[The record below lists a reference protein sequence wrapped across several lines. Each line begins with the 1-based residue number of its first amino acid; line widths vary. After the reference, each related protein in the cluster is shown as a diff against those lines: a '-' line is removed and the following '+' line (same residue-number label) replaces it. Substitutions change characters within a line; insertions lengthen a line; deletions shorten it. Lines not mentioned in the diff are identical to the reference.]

1 MSQAQILTELSSI
14 RDWLRYTVSQFE
26 SSDIFF
32 GHGTSNAYDEAVWL
46 IFGFLHLPHD
56 TIENFLDA
64 DLTGKEKKDLLFL
77 IEKRIKEKIP
87 TAYLLNEAWLGDYKF
102 YVDERVI
109 VPRSLIAES
118 LSENLYPWIDD
129 PEKIFSGLDLCS
141 GSGCLGI
148 MMAHSFQNAIID
160 LVDLSE
166 KALQVAEININH
178 YGLNDRTELIQ
189 SDLFDALKD
198 KKYDLIISNPP
209 YVNQSSVDSFPMEF
223 LKEPSMA
230 LGSGEDGL
238 DHTIRIINEAKRYLN
253 DDGIL
258 IVEIGH
264 NKEVLL
270 NKFSKLKFQWLD
282 VSLGNDFVF
291 MLQKSQLPD

>member
-1 MSQAQILTELSSI
+1 MSKAQILTELSSI

-270 NKFSKLKFQWLD
+270 NKFPKLKFQWLD

>member
-1 MSQAQILTELSSI
+1 MSQAQILAELSSI

-46 IFGFLHLPHD
+46 IFGFLHLTHD

-64 DLTGKEKKDLLFL
+64 SLTGKEKKDLLFL
-77 IEKRIKEKIP
+77 IEKRIKDKIP
-87 TAYLLNEAWLGDYKF
+87 TAYLLNEAWLRDYKF

-109 VPRSLIAES
+109 VPRSLIAEL

-129 PEKIFSGLDLCS
+129 PEKIFSALDLCS

-189 SDLFDALKD
+189 SDLFDALQD

-209 YVNQSSVDSFPMEF
+209 YVNQASVDSFPMEF

-230 LGSGEDGL
+230 LGSGEEGL
-238 DHTIRIINEAKRYLN
+238 DHTIRIINEAKHYLN

-270 NKFSKLKFQWLD
+270 NKFPKLKFQWLD

>member
-1 MSQAQILTELSSI
+1 MSQTQILNELSSI
-14 RDWLRYTVSQFE
+14 RDWLRYAVSQFE
-26 SSDIFF
+26 DSDVFF

-64 DLTGKEKKDLLFL
+64 HLTSEEKKDLSFL
-77 IEKRIKEKIP
+77 IEKRINDKIP
-87 TAYLLNEAWLGDYKF
+87 TAYLLNEAWLRDYKF

-129 PEKIFSGLDLCS
+129 PEKIYSALDLCT

-148 MMAHSFQNAIID
+148 MMAHSFQNAMID

-166 KALQVAEININH
+166 KALQVAEINVNH
-178 YGLNDRTELIQ
+178 YGLHDRIELIQ
-189 SDLFDALKD
+189 SDLFNGLEG

-209 YVNQSSVDSFPMEF
+209 YVNQTSVDSFPMEF

-238 DHTIRIINEAKRYLN
+238 DHTIRIIHEAKQHLN
-253 DDGIL
+253 DDGML

-264 NKEVLL
+264 NKEILL
-270 NKFSKLKFQWLD
+270 KKFPKLQFQWLD

-291 MLQKSQLPD
+291 MLEKSQLPD

>member
-1 MSQAQILTELSSI
+1 MSQTQILNELSSI
-14 RDWLRYTVSQFE
+14 RDWLRYAVSQFE
-26 SSDIFF
+26 DSDVFF

-64 DLTGKEKKDLLFL
+64 HLTSKEKKDLSFL
-77 IEKRIKEKIP
+77 IEKRINDKIP
-87 TAYLLNEAWLGDYKF
+87 TAYLLNEAWLRDYKF

-129 PEKIFSGLDLCS
+129 PEKIYSALDLCT

-148 MMAHSFQNAIID
+148 MMAHSFQNAMID

-166 KALQVAEININH
+166 KALQVAEINVSH
-178 YGLNDRTELIQ
+178 YGLHDRIELIK
-189 SDLFDALKD
+189 SDLFNGLEG

-209 YVNQSSVDSFPMEF
+209 YVNQTSVDSFPMEF

-238 DHTIRIINEAKRYLN
+238 DHTIRIIYEAKQYLN
-253 DDGIL
+253 DDGML

-264 NKEVLL
+264 NKEILL
-270 NKFSKLKFQWLD
+270 KKFPKLQFQWLD

-291 MLQKSQLPD
+291 MLEKSQLPD

>member
-1 MSQAQILTELSSI
+1 MLNELSSI
-14 RDWLRYTVSQFE
+14 RDWLRYAVSQFE
-26 SSDIFF
+26 DSDVFF

-64 DLTGKEKKDLLFL
+64 HLTSKEKKDLSFL
-77 IEKRIKEKIP
+77 IKKRINDKIP
-87 TAYLLNEAWLGDYKF
+87 TAYLLNEAWLRDYKF

-129 PEKIFSGLDLCS
+129 PEKIYSALDLCT

-148 MMAHSFQNAIID
+148 MMAHSFQSAMID

-166 KALQVAEININH
+166 KALQVAEINVNH
-178 YGLNDRTELIQ
+178 YGLHDRIELIQ
-189 SDLFDALKD
+189 SDLFNGLEG

-209 YVNQSSVDSFPMEF
+209 YVNQTSVDSFPMEF

-238 DHTIRIINEAKRYLN
+238 DHTIRIIHEAKQYLN
-253 DDGIL
+253 DNGML

-264 NKEVLL
+264 NKEILL
-270 NKFSKLKFQWLD
+270 KKFPKLQFQWLD
-282 VSLGNDFVF
+282 VSLGNNFVF
-291 MLQKSQLPD
+291 MLEKSQLPD

>member
-1 MSQAQILTELSSI
+1 MLNELSSI
-14 RDWLRYTVSQFE
+14 RDWLRYAVSQFE
-26 SSDIFF
+26 DSDVFF

-64 DLTGKEKKDLLFL
+64 HLTSKEKKDLSFL
-77 IEKRIKEKIP
+77 IKKRINDKIP
-87 TAYLLNEAWLGDYKF
+87 TAYLLNEAWLRDYKF

-129 PEKIFSGLDLCS
+129 PEKIYSALDLCT

-148 MMAHSFQNAIID
+148 MMAHSFQNAMID

-166 KALQVAEININH
+166 KALQVAEINVNH
-178 YGLNDRTELIQ
+178 YGLHDRIELIQ
-189 SDLFDALKD
+189 SDLFNGLEG

-209 YVNQSSVDSFPMEF
+209 YVNQTSVDSFPMEF
-223 LKEPSMA
+223 LKEPSIA

-238 DHTIRIINEAKRYLN
+238 DHTIRIIHEAKQYLN
-253 DDGIL
+253 DNGML

-264 NKEVLL
+264 NKEILL
-270 NKFSKLKFQWLD
+270 KKFPKLQFQWLD
-282 VSLGNDFVF
+282 VSLGNNFVF
-291 MLQKSQLPD
+291 MLEKSQLPD

>member
-1 MSQAQILTELSSI
+1 MSQTQILNELSSI
-14 RDWLRYTVSQFE
+14 RDWLRYAVSRFE
-26 SSDIFF
+26 DSDVFF
-32 GHGTSNAYDEAVWL
+32 GHGTSNAYDEAVWI
-46 IFGFLHLPHD
+46 IFGFLRLPHD

-64 DLTGKEKKDLLFL
+64 HLTSKEKKDLLFL
-77 IEKRIKEKIP
+77 IEKRIKDRIP
-87 TAYLLNEAWLGDYKF
+87 TAYLLNEAWLRDYKF

-109 VPRSLIAES
+109 IPRSLIAES
-118 LSENLYPWIDD
+118 LSENLYPWVND
-129 PEKIFSGLDLCS
+129 PEEIYSALDLCT

-148 MMAHSFQNAIID
+148 MMAHSFQNATID

-166 KALQVAEININH
+166 KALQVAEINVNH
-178 YGLNDRTELIQ
+178 YGLHDRIELIQ
-189 SDLFDALKD
+189 SDLFNALNE

-209 YVNQSSVDSFPMEF
+209 YVNQTSVDSFPLEF

-238 DHTIRIINEAKRYLN
+238 DHTIRIIQEAKRYLN
-253 DDGIL
+253 DGGML

-264 NKEVLL
+264 NKDVLL
-270 NKFSKLKFQWLD
+270 KKFPEIQFQWLD

-291 MLQKSQLPD
+291 LLEKSQLSD

>member
-1 MSQAQILTELSSI
+1 MSQTQILNELSSI
-14 RDWLRYTVSQFE
+14 RDWLRYAVSRFE
-26 SSDIFF
+26 DSDVFF

-64 DLTGKEKKDLLFL
+64 HLTSKEKKDLSFL
-77 IEKRIKEKIP
+77 IEKRINDKIP
-87 TAYLLNEAWLGDYKF
+87 TAYLLNEAWLRDYKF

-129 PEKIFSGLDLCS
+129 PEKIYSALDLCT

-148 MMAHSFQNAIID
+148 MMAQSFQNAIID
-160 LVDLSE
+160 LVDISE
-166 KALQVAEININH
+166 KALQVAEINVNH
-178 YGLNDRTELIQ
+178 YGLHDRIELIQ
-189 SDLFDALKD
+189 SDLFDRLKG

-209 YVNQSSVDSFPMEF
+209 YVNQTSVDSFPMEF

-238 DHTIRIINEAKRYLN
+238 DHTIRIIHEAKHYLN

-264 NKEVLL
+264 NKEILL
-270 NKFSKLKFQWLD
+270 KKFPKLQFQWLD

-291 MLQKSQLPD
+291 MLEKSQLPD

>member
-14 RDWLRYTVSQFE
+14 RDWLRYAVSRFE
-26 SSDIFF
+26 DSDVFF
-32 GHGTSNAYDEAVWL
+32 GHGTSNAYDEAIWL

-56 TIENFLDA
+56 TIDNFLDA
-64 DLTGKEKKDLLFL
+64 DLTGKEKKYLLFL
-77 IEKRIKEKIP
+77 IEKRIKDKIP
-87 TAYLLNEAWLGDYKF
+87 TAYLLNEAWLRDYKF

-129 PEKIFSGLDLCS
+129 PEKIFSALDLCT

-148 MMAHSFQNAIID
+148 MMAHSFQNAMID

-189 SDLFDALKD
+189 SDLFNALKG

-209 YVNQSSVDSFPMEF
+209 YVNQTSVDSFPMEF

-238 DHTIRIINEAKRYLN
+238 DHTVRIIKEAKSYLN

-270 NKFSKLKFQWLD
+270 DKFPKLQFQWLD

>member
-1 MSQAQILTELSSI
+1 MSQTQILNELSSI
-14 RDWLRYTVSQFE
+14 RDWLRYAVSQFE
-26 SSDIFF
+26 DSDVFF

-64 DLTGKEKKDLLFL
+64 HLTSKEKKDLSFL
-77 IEKRIKEKIP
+77 IEKRINDKIP
-87 TAYLLNEAWLGDYKF
+87 TAYLLNEAWLRDYKF

-129 PEKIFSGLDLCS
+129 PEKIYSALDLCT

-148 MMAHSFQNAIID
+148 MMAHSFQNAMID

-166 KALQVAEININH
+166 KALQVAEINVNH
-178 YGLNDRTELIQ
+178 YGLHDRTELIH
-189 SDLFDALKD
+189 SDLFNALKG

-209 YVNQSSVDSFPMEF
+209 YVNQTSVDSFPMEF

-238 DHTIRIINEAKRYLN
+238 DHTIRIIHEAKQYLN

-270 NKFSKLKFQWLD
+270 NKFPKLQFQWLD

-291 MLQKSQLPD
+291 VLQKSQLPD

>member
-1 MSQAQILTELSSI
+1 
-14 RDWLRYTVSQFE
+14 
-26 SSDIFF
+26 
-32 GHGTSNAYDEAVWL
+32 
-46 IFGFLHLPHD
+46 
-56 TIENFLDA
+56 
-64 DLTGKEKKDLLFL
+64 
-77 IEKRIKEKIP
+77 
-87 TAYLLNEAWLGDYKF
+87 
-102 YVDERVI
+102 
-109 VPRSLIAES
+109 
-118 LSENLYPWIDD
+118 
-129 PEKIFSGLDLCS
+129 
-141 GSGCLGI
+141 

-189 SDLFDALKD
+189 SDLFNALKG

-209 YVNQSSVDSFPMEF
+209 YVNQTSVDSFPMEF

-238 DHTIRIINEAKRYLN
+238 DHTVRIIKEAKSYLN

-270 NKFSKLKFQWLD
+270 NKFPKLQFQWLD

-291 MLQKSQLPD
+291 MLQKSQLPN

>member
-1 MSQAQILTELSSI
+1 MSQTQILNELSSI
-14 RDWLRYTVSQFE
+14 RDWLRYAVSRFE
-26 SSDIFF
+26 DSDVFF

-64 DLTGKEKKDLLFL
+64 HLTSKEKKDLSFL
-77 IEKRIKEKIP
+77 IEKRINDKIP
-87 TAYLLNEAWLGDYKF
+87 TAYLLNEAWLRDYKF

-129 PEKIFSGLDLCS
+129 PEKIYSTLDLCT

-160 LVDLSE
+160 LVDISE
-166 KALQVAEININH
+166 KALQVAEINVNH
-178 YGLNDRTELIQ
+178 YGLHDRIELIQ
-189 SDLFDALKD
+189 SDLFDRLKG

-209 YVNQSSVDSFPMEF
+209 YVNQTSVDSFPMEF

-238 DHTIRIINEAKRYLN
+238 DHTIRIIHEAKHYLN

-264 NKEVLL
+264 NKEILL
-270 NKFSKLKFQWLD
+270 KKFPKLQFQWLD

-291 MLQKSQLPD
+291 MLEKSQLPD

>member
-1 MSQAQILTELSSI
+1 LSQTQILNELSSI
-14 RDWLRYTVSQFE
+14 RDWLRYAVSQFE
-26 SSDIFF
+26 DSDVFF

-64 DLTGKEKKDLLFL
+64 HLTSKEKKDLSFL
-77 IEKRIKEKIP
+77 IEKRINDKIP
-87 TAYLLNEAWLGDYKF
+87 TAYLLNEAWLRDYKF

-129 PEKIFSGLDLCS
+129 PEKIYSALDLCT

-148 MMAHSFQNAIID
+148 MMAHSFQNAMID

-166 KALQVAEININH
+166 KALQVAEINVNH
-178 YGLNDRTELIQ
+178 YGLHDRIELIQ
-189 SDLFDALKD
+189 SDLFNGLEG

-209 YVNQSSVDSFPMEF
+209 YVNQTSVDSFPMEF

-238 DHTIRIINEAKRYLN
+238 DHTIRIIHEAKQYLN
-253 DDGIL
+253 DDGML

-264 NKEVLL
+264 NKEILL
-270 NKFSKLKFQWLD
+270 KKFPKLQFQWLD

-291 MLQKSQLPD
+291 MLEKSQLPD

>member
-1 MSQAQILTELSSI
+1 LSQAQILAELSSI

-64 DLTGKEKKDLLFL
+64 SLTGKEKKDLLFL
-77 IEKRIKEKIP
+77 IEKRIKDKIP
-87 TAYLLNEAWLGDYKF
+87 TAYLLNEAWLRDYKF

-109 VPRSLIAES
+109 VPRSLIAEL

-129 PEKIFSGLDLCS
+129 PEKIFSALDLCS

-189 SDLFDALKD
+189 SDLFDALQD

-209 YVNQSSVDSFPMEF
+209 YVNQASVDSFPMEF

-230 LGSGEDGL
+230 LGSGEEGL

-270 NKFSKLKFQWLD
+270 NKFPKLKFQWLD
-282 VSLGNDFVF
+282 ISLGNDFVF

>member
-1 MSQAQILTELSSI
+1 MSQTQILNELSSI
-14 RDWLRYTVSQFE
+14 RDWLRYAVSQFE
-26 SSDIFF
+26 DSDVFF

-64 DLTGKEKKDLLFL
+64 HLTSKEKKDLSFL
-77 IEKRIKEKIP
+77 IEKRINDKIP
-87 TAYLLNEAWLGDYKF
+87 TAYLLNEAWLRDYKF

-129 PEKIFSGLDLCS
+129 PEKIYSALDLCT

-148 MMAHSFQNAIID
+148 MMAHSFQNAMID

-166 KALQVAEININH
+166 KALQVAEINVNN
-178 YGLNDRTELIQ
+178 YGLHDRIELIQ
-189 SDLFDALKD
+189 SDLFNGLED

-209 YVNQSSVDSFPMEF
+209 YVNQTSVDSFPMEF

-238 DHTIRIINEAKRYLN
+238 DHTIRIIHEAKQYLN
-253 DDGIL
+253 DDGML

-264 NKEVLL
+264 NKEILL
-270 NKFSKLKFQWLD
+270 KKFPKLQFQWLD

-291 MLQKSQLPD
+291 MLEKSQLPD

>member
-1 MSQAQILTELSSI
+1 MSQTQILNELSSI
-14 RDWLRYTVSQFE
+14 RDWLRYAVSRFE
-26 SSDIFF
+26 DSDVFF

-64 DLTGKEKKDLLFL
+64 HLTSKEKKDLSFL
-77 IEKRIKEKIP
+77 IEKRINDKIP
-87 TAYLLNEAWLGDYKF
+87 TAYLLNEAWLRDYKF

-129 PEKIFSGLDLCS
+129 PEKIYSALDLCT

-148 MMAHSFQNAIID
+148 MMAHSFQNAMID

-166 KALQVAEININH
+166 KALQVAEINVNH
-178 YGLNDRTELIQ
+178 YGLHDRIELIQ
-189 SDLFDALKD
+189 SDLFNGLEG

-209 YVNQSSVDSFPMEF
+209 YVNQTSVDSFPMEF

-238 DHTIRIINEAKRYLN
+238 DHTIRIIHEAKQYLN
-253 DDGIL
+253 DDGML

-264 NKEVLL
+264 NKEILL
-270 NKFSKLKFQWLD
+270 KKFPEIQFQWLD

-291 MLQKSQLPD
+291 MLEKSQLPD

>member
-1 MSQAQILTELSSI
+1 MSQTQILNELSSI
-14 RDWLRYTVSQFE
+14 RDWLRYAVSRFE
-26 SSDIFF
+26 DSDVFF

-64 DLTGKEKKDLLFL
+64 HLTSKEKKDLSFL
-77 IEKRIKEKIP
+77 IEKRIKDKIP
-87 TAYLLNEAWLGDYKF
+87 TAYLLNEAWLRDYKF

-129 PEKIFSGLDLCS
+129 PEKIYSALDLCT

-160 LVDLSE
+160 LVDISE
-166 KALQVAEININH
+166 KALQVAEINVNH
-178 YGLNDRTELIQ
+178 YGLHDRIELIQ
-189 SDLFDALKD
+189 SDLFDRLKG

-209 YVNQSSVDSFPMEF
+209 YVNQTSVDSFPMEF

-238 DHTIRIINEAKRYLN
+238 DHTIRIIHEAKHYLN

-264 NKEVLL
+264 NKEILL
-270 NKFSKLKFQWLD
+270 KKFPKLQFQWLD

-291 MLQKSQLPD
+291 MLEKSQLPD

>member
-1 MSQAQILTELSSI
+1 MSQTQILNELSSI
-14 RDWLRYTVSQFE
+14 RDWLRYAVSQFE
-26 SSDIFF
+26 DSDVFF

-64 DLTGKEKKDLLFL
+64 HLTSKEKKDLSFL
-77 IEKRIKEKIP
+77 IEKRINDKIP
-87 TAYLLNEAWLGDYKF
+87 TAYLLNEAWLRDYKF

-129 PEKIFSGLDLCS
+129 PEKIYSALDLCT

-148 MMAHSFQNAIID
+148 MMAHSFQNAMID

-166 KALQVAEININH
+166 KALQVAEINVNH
-178 YGLNDRTELIQ
+178 YGLHDRIELIQ
-189 SDLFDALKD
+189 SDLFNGLEG

-209 YVNQSSVDSFPMEF
+209 YVNQTSVDSFPMEF

-238 DHTIRIINEAKRYLN
+238 DHTIRIIREAKQYLN
-253 DDGIL
+253 DDGML

-264 NKEVLL
+264 NKEILL
-270 NKFSKLKFQWLD
+270 KKFPKLQFQWLD

-291 MLQKSQLPD
+291 MLEKSQLPD

>member
-14 RDWLRYTVSQFE
+14 RDWLRYAVSRFE
-26 SSDIFF
+26 DSDVFF
-32 GHGTSNAYDEAVWL
+32 GHGTSNAYDEAIWL

-56 TIENFLDA
+56 TIDNFLDA
-64 DLTGKEKKDLLFL
+64 DLTGKEKKYLLFL
-77 IEKRIKEKIP
+77 IEKRIKDKIP
-87 TAYLLNEAWLGDYKF
+87 TAYLLNEAWLRDYKF

-129 PEKIFSGLDLCS
+129 PEKIFSALDLCT

-148 MMAHSFQNAIID
+148 MMAHSFQNAMID

-189 SDLFDALKD
+189 SDLFNALKG

-209 YVNQSSVDSFPMEF
+209 YVNQTSVDSFPMEF

-238 DHTIRIINEAKRYLN
+238 DHTVRIIKEAKSYLN

-270 NKFSKLKFQWLD
+270 DKFPKLQFQWLD

-291 MLQKSQLPD
+291 MLQKSQLPN

>member
-1 MSQAQILTELSSI
+1 MSQTQILNELSSI
-14 RDWLRYTVSQFE
+14 RDWLRYAVSRFE
-26 SSDIFF
+26 DSDVFF

-64 DLTGKEKKDLLFL
+64 HLTSKEKKDLSFL
-77 IEKRIKEKIP
+77 IEKRINDKIP
-87 TAYLLNEAWLGDYKF
+87 TAYLLNEAWLRDYKF

-129 PEKIFSGLDLCS
+129 PEKIYSALDLCT

-148 MMAHSFQNAIID
+148 MMAHSFQNAKID

-166 KALQVAEININH
+166 KALQVAEINVSH
-178 YGLNDRTELIQ
+178 YGLHDRIELIK
-189 SDLFDALKD
+189 SDLFNGLEG

-209 YVNQSSVDSFPMEF
+209 YVNQTSVDSFPMEF

-238 DHTIRIINEAKRYLN
+238 DHTIRIICEAKQYLN
-253 DDGIL
+253 DDGML

-264 NKEVLL
+264 NKEILL
-270 NKFSKLKFQWLD
+270 KKFPEIQFQWLD

-291 MLQKSQLPD
+291 MLEKSQLPD

>member
-1 MSQAQILTELSSI
+1 MSQTQILNELFSI
-14 RDWLRYTVSQFE
+14 RDWLRYAVSQFE
-26 SSDIFF
+26 SSDVFF

-64 DLTGKEKKDLLFL
+64 HITSKEKKDLLFL
-77 IEKRIKEKIP
+77 IEKRIIDKVP
-87 TAYLLNEAWLGDYKF
+87 TAYLLNEAWLRDYKF

-109 VPRSLIAES
+109 IPRSLIAES

-129 PEKIFSGLDLCS
+129 PETIYSALDLCT

-148 MMAHSFQNAIID
+148 MMAHSFQNAVID
-160 LVDLSE
+160 LADLSD
-166 KALQVAEININH
+166 KALQVAQINVDH
-178 YGLNDRTELIQ
+178 YGLHDRIELIR
-189 SDLFDALKD
+189 SDLFNELKG

-209 YVNQSSVDSFPMEF
+209 YVNQASVSNFPMEF

-230 LGSGEDGL
+230 LGSGDEGL
-238 DHTIRIINEAKRYLN
+238 DHTIRIIREAKQYLN
-253 DDGIL
+253 DDGML
-258 IVEIGH
+258 IIEIGH

-270 NKFSKLKFQWLD
+270 NKFPTIQFQWLD
-282 VSLGNDFVF
+282 VFLGNDFVF
-291 MLQKSQLPD
+291 MLQKSQLSN

>member
-1 MSQAQILTELSSI
+1 LSQTQILNELSSI
-14 RDWLRYTVSQFE
+14 RDWLRYAVSRFE
-26 SSDIFF
+26 DSDVFF

-64 DLTGKEKKDLLFL
+64 HLTSKEKKDLSFL
-77 IEKRIKEKIP
+77 IEKRINDKIP
-87 TAYLLNEAWLGDYKF
+87 TAYLLNEAWLRDYKF

-129 PEKIFSGLDLCS
+129 PEKIYSALDLCT

-160 LVDLSE
+160 LVDISE
-166 KALQVAEININH
+166 KALQVAEINVNH
-178 YGLNDRTELIQ
+178 YGLHDRIELIQ
-189 SDLFDALKD
+189 SDLFDRLKG

-209 YVNQSSVDSFPMEF
+209 YVNQTSVDSFPMEF

-238 DHTIRIINEAKRYLN
+238 DHTIKIIHEAKHYLN

-264 NKEVLL
+264 NKEILL
-270 NKFSKLKFQWLD
+270 KKFPKLQFQWLD

-291 MLQKSQLPD
+291 MLEKSQLPD

>member
-1 MSQAQILTELSSI
+1 MLNELSSI
-14 RDWLRYTVSQFE
+14 RDWLRYAVSRFE
-26 SSDIFF
+26 DSDVFF
-32 GHGTSNAYDEAVWL
+32 GHGTSNAYDEAVWI
-46 IFGFLHLPHD
+46 IFGFLRLPHD

-64 DLTGKEKKDLLFL
+64 HLTSKEKKDLLFL
-77 IEKRIKEKIP
+77 IEKRIKDRIP
-87 TAYLLNEAWLGDYKF
+87 TAYLLNEAWLRDYKF

-109 VPRSLIAES
+109 IPRSLIAES
-118 LSENLYPWIDD
+118 LSENLYPWVND
-129 PEKIFSGLDLCS
+129 PEEIYSALDLCT

-148 MMAHSFQNAIID
+148 MMAHSFQNATID

-166 KALQVAEININH
+166 KALQVAEINVNH
-178 YGLNDRTELIQ
+178 YGLHDRIELIQ
-189 SDLFDALKD
+189 SDLFNALNE

-209 YVNQSSVDSFPMEF
+209 YVNQTSVDSFPLEF

-238 DHTIRIINEAKRYLN
+238 DHTIRIIQEAKRYLN
-253 DDGIL
+253 DGGML

-264 NKEVLL
+264 NKDVLL
-270 NKFSKLKFQWLD
+270 KKFPEIQFQWLD

-291 MLQKSQLPD
+291 MLEKSQLPD

>member
-1 MSQAQILTELSSI
+1 MSQTQILNELSSI
-14 RDWLRYTVSQFE
+14 RDWLRYAVSRFE
-26 SSDIFF
+26 DSDVFF

-64 DLTGKEKKDLLFL
+64 HLTSKEKKDLSFL
-77 IEKRIKEKIP
+77 IEKRINDRIP
-87 TAYLLNEAWLGDYKF
+87 TAYLLNEAWLRDYKF

-129 PEKIFSGLDLCS
+129 PEKIYSALDLCT

-160 LVDLSE
+160 LVDISE
-166 KALQVAEININH
+166 KALQVAEINVNH
-178 YGLNDRTELIQ
+178 YGLHDRIELIQ
-189 SDLFDALKD
+189 SDLFDRLKG

-209 YVNQSSVDSFPMEF
+209 YVNQTSVDSFPMEF

-238 DHTIRIINEAKRYLN
+238 DHTIRIIHEAKHYLN

-264 NKEVLL
+264 NKEILL
-270 NKFSKLKFQWLD
+270 KKFPKLQFQWLD

-291 MLQKSQLPD
+291 MLEKSQLPD

>member
-1 MSQAQILTELSSI
+1 LSQSQTLNELFSI
-14 RDWLRYTVSQFE
+14 RDWLRYAVSQFE

-64 DLTGKEKKDLLFL
+64 SLTGKEKKDLLFL
-77 IEKRIKEKIP
+77 IEKRIKDKIP
-87 TAYLLNEAWLGDYKF
+87 TAYLLNEAWLRDYKF

-129 PEKIFSGLDLCS
+129 PEKIFSALDLCS

-189 SDLFDALKD
+189 SDLFDALQD

-209 YVNQSSVDSFPMEF
+209 YVNQASVDSFPMEF

-230 LGSGEDGL
+230 LGSGEEGL

-270 NKFSKLKFQWLD
+270 NKFPTLKFQWLD

>member
-1 MSQAQILTELSSI
+1 MSQTQILNELSSI
-14 RDWLRYTVSQFE
+14 RDWLRYAVSRFGD
-26 SSDIFF
+26 SDVFF
-32 GHGTSNAYDEAVWL
+32 GHGTSNAYDEAVWI
-46 IFGFLHLPHD
+46 IFGFLRLPHD

-64 DLTGKEKKDLLFL
+64 HLTSKEKKDLLFL
-77 IEKRIKEKIP
+77 IEKRIKDRIP
-87 TAYLLNEAWLGDYKF
+87 TAYLLNEAWLRDYKF

-109 VPRSLIAES
+109 IPRSLIAES
-118 LSENLYPWIDD
+118 LSENLYPWVND
-129 PEKIFSGLDLCS
+129 PEEIYSALDLCT

-148 MMAHSFQNAIID
+148 MMAHSFQNATID

-166 KALQVAEININH
+166 KALQVAEINVNH
-178 YGLNDRTELIQ
+178 YGLHDRIELIQ
-189 SDLFDALKD
+189 SDLFNALNE

-209 YVNQSSVDSFPMEF
+209 YVNQTSVDSFPLEF

-238 DHTIRIINEAKRYLN
+238 DHTIRIIQEAKRYLN
-253 DDGIL
+253 DGGML

-264 NKEVLL
+264 NKDVLL
-270 NKFSKLKFQWLD
+270 KKFPEIQFQWLD

-291 MLQKSQLPD
+291 MLEKSQLPD

>member
-1 MSQAQILTELSSI
+1 MSQTQILNELSSI
-14 RDWLRYTVSQFE
+14 RDWLRYAVSRFE
-26 SSDIFF
+26 DSDVFF

-64 DLTGKEKKDLLFL
+64 HLTSKEKKDLSFL
-77 IEKRIKEKIP
+77 IEKRINDKIP
-87 TAYLLNEAWLGDYKF
+87 TAYLLNEAWLKDYKF

-118 LSENLYPWIDD
+118 LSENLYPWIDN
-129 PEKIFSGLDLCS
+129 PEKIYSALDLCT

-148 MMAHSFQNAIID
+148 MMAHSFQNAMID

-166 KALQVAEININH
+166 KALQVAEINVNH
-178 YGLNDRTELIQ
+178 YGLHDRIELIQ
-189 SDLFDALKD
+189 SDLFNGLEG

-209 YVNQSSVDSFPMEF
+209 YVNQTSVDSFPMEF

-238 DHTIRIINEAKRYLN
+238 DHTIRIIHEAKQHLN

-264 NKEVLL
+264 NKEILL
-270 NKFSKLKFQWLD
+270 KKFPELQFQWLD

-291 MLQKSQLPD
+291 MLEKSQLPD

>member
-1 MSQAQILTELSSI
+1 LSQTQILNELSSI
-14 RDWLRYTVSQFE
+14 RDWLRYAVSQFE
-26 SSDIFF
+26 DSDVFF

-64 DLTGKEKKDLLFL
+64 HLTSKEKKDLSFL
-77 IEKRIKEKIP
+77 IKKRINDKIP
-87 TAYLLNEAWLGDYKF
+87 TAYLLNEAWLRDYKF

-129 PEKIFSGLDLCS
+129 PEKIYSALDLCT

-148 MMAHSFQNAIID
+148 MMAHSFQNAMID

-166 KALQVAEININH
+166 KALQVAEINVNH
-178 YGLNDRTELIQ
+178 YGLHDRIELIQ
-189 SDLFDALKD
+189 SDLFNGLEG

-209 YVNQSSVDSFPMEF
+209 YVNQTSVDSFPMEF

-238 DHTIRIINEAKRYLN
+238 DHTIRIIHEAKQYLN
-253 DDGIL
+253 DDGML

-264 NKEVLL
+264 NKEILL
-270 NKFSKLKFQWLD
+270 KKFPKLQFQWLD

-291 MLQKSQLPD
+291 MLEKSQLPD

>member
-1 MSQAQILTELSSI
+1 MSKAQILTELSSI

-64 DLTGKEKKDLLFL
+64 SLTGKEKKDLLFL
-77 IEKRIKEKIP
+77 IEKRIKDKIP
-87 TAYLLNEAWLGDYKF
+87 TAYLLNEAWLRDYKF

-129 PEKIFSGLDLCS
+129 PEKIFSALDLCS

-189 SDLFDALKD
+189 SDLFDALQD

-209 YVNQSSVDSFPMEF
+209 YVNQASVDSFPMEF

-230 LGSGEDGL
+230 LGSGEEGL

-270 NKFSKLKFQWLD
+270 NKFPKLKFQWLD

>member
-1 MSQAQILTELSSI
+1 LSQAQILAELSSI

-64 DLTGKEKKDLLFL
+64 SLTGKEKKDLLFL
-77 IEKRIKEKIP
+77 IEKRIKDKIP
-87 TAYLLNEAWLGDYKF
+87 TAYLLNEAWLRDYKF

-109 VPRSLIAES
+109 VPRSLIAEL

-129 PEKIFSGLDLCS
+129 PEKIFSALDLCS

-189 SDLFDALKD
+189 SDLFDALQD

-209 YVNQSSVDSFPMEF
+209 YVNQASVDSFPMEF

-230 LGSGEDGL
+230 LGSGEEGL

-270 NKFSKLKFQWLD
+270 NKFPKLKFQWLD
-282 VSLGNDFVF
+282 VSLGNDFVL

>member
-1 MSQAQILTELSSI
+1 MSQTQILNELSSI
-14 RDWLRYTVSQFE
+14 RDWLRYAVSQFE
-26 SSDIFF
+26 DSDVFF

-64 DLTGKEKKDLLFL
+64 HLTSKEKKDLSFL
-77 IEKRIKEKIP
+77 IEKRINDKVP
-87 TAYLLNEAWLGDYKF
+87 TAYLLNEAWLRDYKF

-129 PEKIFSGLDLCS
+129 PEKIYSALDLCT

-148 MMAHSFQNAIID
+148 MMAHSFQNAMID

-166 KALQVAEININH
+166 KALQVAEINVNH
-178 YGLNDRTELIQ
+178 YGLHDRIELIQ
-189 SDLFDALKD
+189 SDLFNGLEG

-209 YVNQSSVDSFPMEF
+209 YVNQTSVDSFPMEF

-238 DHTIRIINEAKRYLN
+238 DHTIRIIHEAKQYLN
-253 DDGIL
+253 DDGML

-264 NKEVLL
+264 NKEILL
-270 NKFSKLKFQWLD
+270 KKFPKLQFQWLD

-291 MLQKSQLPD
+291 MLEKSQLPD

>member
-1 MSQAQILTELSSI
+1 MSQALILAELSSI

-64 DLTGKEKKDLLFL
+64 SLTGKEKKDLLFL
-77 IEKRIKEKIP
+77 IEKRIKDKIP
-87 TAYLLNEAWLGDYKF
+87 TAYLLNEAWLRDYKF

-109 VPRSLIAES
+109 VPRSLIAEL

-129 PEKIFSGLDLCS
+129 PEKIFSALDLCS

-189 SDLFDALKD
+189 SDLFDALQD

-209 YVNQSSVDSFPMEF
+209 YVNQASVDSFPMEF

-230 LGSGEDGL
+230 LGSGEEGL

-270 NKFSKLKFQWLD
+270 NKFPKLKFQWLD
-282 VSLGNDFVF
+282 ISLGNDFVF

>member
-14 RDWLRYTVSQFE
+14 RDWLRYAVSRFE
-26 SSDIFF
+26 DSDVFF
-32 GHGTSNAYDEAVWL
+32 GHGTSNAYDEAIWL

-56 TIENFLDA
+56 TIDNFLDA

-77 IEKRIKEKIP
+77 IEKRIKDKIP
-87 TAYLLNEAWLGDYKF
+87 TAYLLNEAWLRDYKF

-129 PEKIFSGLDLCS
+129 PEKIFSALDLCT

-148 MMAHSFQNAIID
+148 MMAHSFQNAMID

-189 SDLFDALKD
+189 SDLFNALKG

-209 YVNQSSVDSFPMEF
+209 YVNQTSVDSFPMEF

-238 DHTIRIINEAKRYLN
+238 DHTVRIIKEAKSYLN

-270 NKFSKLKFQWLD
+270 NKFPKLQFQWLD

-291 MLQKSQLPD
+291 MLQKSQLPN

>member
-1 MSQAQILTELSSI
+1 MSQTQILNELSSI
-14 RDWLRYTVSQFE
+14 RDWLRYAVSQFE
-26 SSDIFF
+26 DSDVFF

-64 DLTGKEKKDLLFL
+64 HLTSKEKKDLSFL
-77 IEKRIKEKIP
+77 IEKRINDKIP
-87 TAYLLNEAWLGDYKF
+87 TAYLLNEAWLRDYKF

-129 PEKIFSGLDLCS
+129 PEKIYSALDLCT

-148 MMAHSFQNAIID
+148 MMAHSFQNAKID
-160 LVDLSE
+160 LVDVSE
-166 KALQVAEININH
+166 KALQVAEINVNH
-178 YGLNDRTELIQ
+178 YGLHDRTELIH
-189 SDLFDALKD
+189 SDLFNALKG

-209 YVNQSSVDSFPMEF
+209 YVNQTSVDSFPMEF

-238 DHTIRIINEAKRYLN
+238 DHTIRIIHEAKQYLN

-270 NKFSKLKFQWLD
+270 NKFRKLQFQWLD

-291 MLQKSQLPD
+291 VLQKSQLPD

>member
-1 MSQAQILTELSSI
+1 LSQTQILNELSSI
-14 RDWLRYTVSQFE
+14 RDWLRYAVSQFE
-26 SSDIFF
+26 DSDVFF
-32 GHGTSNAYDEAVWL
+32 GHGTSNAYDEAIWL

-64 DLTGKEKKDLLFL
+64 HLTSQEKKDLSFL
-77 IEKRIKEKIP
+77 IEKRINDKIP
-87 TAYLLNEAWLGDYKF
+87 TAYLLNEAWLRDYKF

-129 PEKIFSGLDLCS
+129 PEKIYSALDLCT

-148 MMAHSFQNAIID
+148 MMAHSFQNAMID

-166 KALQVAEININH
+166 KALQVAEINVNH
-178 YGLNDRTELIQ
+178 YGLHDRIELIQ
-189 SDLFDALKD
+189 SDLFNGLEG

-209 YVNQSSVDSFPMEF
+209 YVNQTSVDSFPMEF

-238 DHTIRIINEAKRYLN
+238 DHTIRIIHEAKQYLN
-253 DDGIL
+253 DDGML

-264 NKEVLL
+264 NKEILL
-270 NKFSKLKFQWLD
+270 KKFPKLQFQWLD

-291 MLQKSQLPD
+291 MLEKSQLPD

>member
-1 MSQAQILTELSSI
+1 MSQTQILNELSSI
-14 RDWLRYTVSQFE
+14 RDWLRYAVSRFE
-26 SSDIFF
+26 DSDVFF

-64 DLTGKEKKDLLFL
+64 HLTSKEKKDLSFL
-77 IEKRIKEKIP
+77 IEKRINDKIP
-87 TAYLLNEAWLGDYKF
+87 TAYLLNEAWLRDYKF

-129 PEKIFSGLDLCS
+129 PEKIYSALDLCT

-166 KALQVAEININH
+166 KALQVAEINVNH
-178 YGLNDRTELIQ
+178 YGLHDRIELIQ
-189 SDLFDALKD
+189 SDLFDRLKG

-209 YVNQSSVDSFPMEF
+209 YVNQTSVDSFPMEF

-238 DHTIRIINEAKRYLN
+238 DHTIRIIHEAKHYLN
-253 DDGIL
+253 DDGML

-264 NKEVLL
+264 NKEILL
-270 NKFSKLKFQWLD
+270 KKFPKLQFQWLD

-291 MLQKSQLPD
+291 MLEKSQLSD